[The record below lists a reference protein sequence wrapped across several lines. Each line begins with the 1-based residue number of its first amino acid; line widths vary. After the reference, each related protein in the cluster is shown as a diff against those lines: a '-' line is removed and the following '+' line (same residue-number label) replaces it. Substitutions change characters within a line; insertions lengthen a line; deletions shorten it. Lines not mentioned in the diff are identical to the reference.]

1 MERIADLYCRALV
14 ALMAAALVLMVVLV
28 FGNVVLRY
36 GFNSSITV
44 SEELGRWLFVWITFM
59 GSVVALRERSHLGT
73 DALVSRLSPTG
84 KKVCLVLGHLTMLYV
99 CYLVFK
105 GSLEQTRINWDVLA
119 PTTQWPMAVVH
130 AAGVAFSVS
139 GALMLLLDLW
149 LLLRGQVSDE
159 QLVMVQE
166 SEDLAALNRRV
177 PHDDDSSKH

>member
-14 ALMAAALVLMVVLV
+14 ALMALALLLMVLLV

-59 GSVVALRERSHLGT
+59 GAVVALRERSHLGT
-73 DALVSRLSPTG
+73 DVLVSRLSPRG
-84 KKVCLVLGHLTMLYV
+84 KKICLVLGHLTMLYI
-99 CYLVFK
+99 CWLVFK

-119 PTTQWPMAVVH
+119 PTTQWSMAAVH
-130 AAGVAFSVS
+130 SAGVAFSIS

-149 LLLRGQVSDE
+149 LLLRGRVADE
-159 QLVMVQE
+159 QLLMIQE
-166 SEDLAALNRRV
+166 SEDLAALNRKADHRS
-177 PHDDDSSKH
+177 PR